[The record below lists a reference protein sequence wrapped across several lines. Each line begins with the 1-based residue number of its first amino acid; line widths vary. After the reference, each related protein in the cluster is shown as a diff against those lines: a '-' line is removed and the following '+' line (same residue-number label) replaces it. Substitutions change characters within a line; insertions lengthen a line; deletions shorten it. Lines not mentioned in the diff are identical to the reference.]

1 MALDLEQVRT
11 KAGRVYEGFTPG
23 QRTVTVLAIVGILL
37 GGVMFTRWAAT
48 PTMAPLFTGLGAQDA
63 ASITEA
69 LTAKGVRYQL
79 TDGGASVMVPSKDVY
94 QLRVGLSAEGL
105 PAGDTV
111 GYALLEEQGIT
122 TSEFKQRIDYQRAL
136 EGELSKTIS
145 AIEGVEAA
153 TVHVVMPKDDLFTDD
168 DKHPTASVLVKTKA
182 GQTLAPQQV
191 QAVVHL
197 VASSVEGL
205 LPTQVTLADDKG
217 TVLSAPGEDGE
228 TIAAGDTRNQQT
240 REFERELSKS
250 VEGMLSQVV
259 GASGAVVEVRAQL
272 NFDKR
277 ARVTERFDRRG
288 VPLTNSTVRETYT
301 GTPMGIGGVLGP
313 DGTPA
318 VAEGGGTD
326 YEKRQRD
333 QQFAVGKVT
342 EEIKT
347 APGDVERLSVA
358 VLLDDGAPAE
368 YGTGEI
374 EALVTAAAGLDP
386 ERGDTIQVSR
396 IAFDRSADAAAQE
409 ELERAAAEAR
419 QAEMM
424 GLIRT
429 GVIVFVILLVLAL
442 AYLSM
447 RRATKPKAEAVDI
460 KRLQPLLDAQEEE
473 ERRALDELKLLEL
486 ERELASANDT
496 IALDQGATSGL
507 ELPPEV
513 TERMQSHEEIAELI
527 DNQPDEVAALLRGW
541 LADRRS

>member
-11 KAGRVYEGFTPG
+11 KAARVYSGFTAG

-48 PTMAPLFTGLGAQDA
+48 PTLAPLFTGLTTEDA
-63 ASITEA
+63 AGITEA
-69 LTAKGVRYQL
+69 LTAKGVRYEL
-79 TDGGASVMVPSKDVY
+79 TDGGTSIMVPSKDVY

-111 GYALLEEQGIT
+111 GYALLEDQGIT
-122 TSEFKQRIDYQRAL
+122 TSEFKQRIDYQRAV
-136 EGELSKTIS
+136 EGELSKTIAS
-145 AIEGVEAA
+145 IDGVEAA
-153 TVHVVMPKDDLFTDD
+153 TVHVVMPKDDLFTEDS
-168 DKHPTASVLVKTKA
+168 KQPTASVLVKTKP

-228 TIAAGDTRNQQT
+228 TITAGDTRNQQT
-240 REFERELSKS
+240 RDFERELSKS
-250 VEGMLSQVV
+250 LQTMLSPVV
-259 GASGAVVEVRAQL
+259 GANGAVVEVRAQL
-272 NFDKR
+272 DFDKR
-277 ARVTERFDRRG
+277 ARITERFDEEKI
-288 VPLTNSTVRETYT
+288 PLSNTTVRERYT
-301 GTPMGIGGVLGP
+301 GTPAGIGGVLGP

-318 VAEGGGTD
+318 VAEGAGTD
-326 YEKRQRD
+326 YRKRERAQE
-333 QQFAVGKVT
+333 FAVGKVT

-358 VLLDDGAPAE
+358 VLLDDGAQAE

-386 ERGDTIQVSR
+386 ARGDTIQVSR

-409 ELERAAAEAR
+409 ELERAAADAKSA
-419 QAEMM
+419 QTM
-424 GLIRT
+424 GMVRT
-429 GVIVFVILLVLAL
+429 AVIVFVILLVLAL

-447 RRATKPKAEAVDI
+447 RRATKPTAEAVDVT
-460 KRLQPLLDAQEEE
+460 RLQPLLDAQQDA
-473 ERRALDELKLLEL
+473 ERRALEELKVLEL
-486 ERELASANDT
+486 ERELAHAPTAADAAME
-496 IALDQGATSGL
+496 IPA
-507 ELPPEV
+507 EV
-513 TERMQSHEEIAELI
+513 EERMQIHTEIADLI

>member
-11 KAGRVYEGFTPG
+11 KASHVYGGFTAG
-23 QRTVTVLAIVGILL
+23 QRTVTVLAIVGILI
-37 GGVMFTRWAAT
+37 GGVMFTKWAST
-48 PTMAPLFTGLGAQDA
+48 PTMAPLFTGLSGEDA
-63 ASITEA
+63 AGITEA
-69 LTAKGVRYQL
+69 LTAKGVDYEL
-79 TDGGASVMVPSKDVY
+79 TDGGASIMVPSKDVY

-111 GYALLEEQGIT
+111 GYALLEDQGIT

-136 EGELSKTIS
+136 EGELSKTIGS
-145 AIEGVEAA
+145 IDGVEAA
-153 TVHVVMPKDDLFTDD
+153 TVHVVLPEDDLFTDD
-168 DKHPTASVLVKTKA
+168 AKQPTASVLVKTKP
-182 GQTLAPQQV
+182 GQTLEPQQV

-205 LPTQVTLADDKG
+205 VPTQVTLADDKG

-228 TIAAGDTRNQQT
+228 SIAAGDTRNQQT
-240 REFERELSKS
+240 RDFERELSKS
-250 VEGMLSQVV
+250 VESMLAKVV
-259 GASGAVVEVRAQL
+259 GTSGAVVEVRAQL
-272 NFDKR
+272 DFDKR
-277 ARVTERFDRRG
+277 AQITERFDRRRI
-288 VPLTNSTVRETYT
+288 PLTTNTVTETYT

-333 QQFAVGKVT
+333 KQFAVGKVT
-342 EEIKT
+342 EEIKS

-358 VLLDDGAPAE
+358 VLLDDSAQAE

-386 ERGDTIQVSR
+386 ARGDTVQISR

-409 ELERAAAEAR
+409 ELEKAAAEEQSA
-419 QAEMM
+419 QTM
-424 GLIRT
+424 GMVRT
-429 GVIVFVILLVLAL
+429 AVIVFVIFLVLAL

-447 RRATKPKAEAVDI
+447 RRATKPKAEPVDVT
-460 KRLQPLLDAQEEE
+460 RLQPLLDAEQEA

-486 ERELASANDT
+486 ERELAGDPVS
-496 IALDQGATSGL
+496 ALDGAL
-507 ELPPEV
+507 ELPAEV
-513 TERMQSHEEIAELI
+513 QERMQIHDEIAELI

>member
-1 MALDLEQVRT
+1 MATLDLEQVRT
-11 KAGRVYEGFTPG
+11 KAGRVYSGFTPG
-23 QRTVTVLAIVGILL
+23 QRTVTVLAVVAILI
-37 GGVMFTRWAAT
+37 GGVMFTKWAAT
-48 PTMAPLFTGLGAQDA
+48 PTMAPLFTGLTAEDA

-69 LTAKGVRYQL
+69 LTAKGVRYEL
-79 TDGGASVMVPSKDVY
+79 TDGGASIMVPSTDVY

-111 GYALLEEQGIT
+111 GYALLEDQGIT

-136 EGELSKTIS
+136 EGELSKTIT
-145 AIEGVEAA
+145 AIDGVEAA
-153 TVHVVMPKDDLFTDD
+153 TVHVVMPEEDLFTDD
-168 DKHPTASVLVKTKA
+168 AKQPTASVLVKTKP
-182 GQTLAPQQV
+182 GQTLEPQQV

-240 REFERELSKS
+240 RDFERELSKS
-250 VEGMLSQVV
+250 VEGMLAQVV
-259 GASGAVVEVRAQL
+259 GANGAVVEVRAQL
-272 NFDKR
+272 DFDKR
-277 ARVTERFDRRG
+277 ARITERFDRKRI
-288 VPLTNSTVRETYT
+288 PLSNTTVRETYT

-318 VAEGGGTD
+318 AAEGGGTE
-326 YEKRQRD
+326 YEKRERD

-342 EEIKT
+342 EEIKS

-358 VLLDDGAPAE
+358 VLLDAGAQAE
-368 YGTGEI
+368 YGNGEI

-386 ERGDTIQVSR
+386 ARGDTVQVSR
-396 IAFDRSADAAAQE
+396 IAFDRSADEAAQQ
-409 ELERAAAEAR
+409 ELEKAAAEEKSA
-419 QAEMM
+419 QTM

-429 GVIVFVILLVLAL
+429 AVIVFVILLVLAL

-447 RRATKPKAEAVDI
+447 RRATKPKAEPVDVT
-460 KRLQPLLDAQEEE
+460 RLQPLLNAEAEA

-486 ERELASANDT
+486 ERELAEAQPDS
-496 IALDQGATSGL
+496 L
-507 ELPPEV
+507 ELPAEV
-513 TERMQSHEEIAELI
+513 AERMQIHEEIAELI

-541 LADRRS
+541 LADRRG